1 MGVSYTVAQIRALV
15 EAGIALTSELS
26 LEVILQKLVEIAR
39 SQVNSRYAALS
50 VLAPDGRIERF
61 FTSGIGEAERARIG
75 HIPEGHGL
83 LGVLLR
89 EGESLRLAEMSQDP
103 RSGGFPPHHPAM
115 KSLLGVPVL
124 SGGRIVGNLYLTDKQ
139 GGAGV

>member
-1 MGVSYTVAQIRALV
+1 MGASSYNRTDPRARGGGHCPDLR
-15 EAGIALTSELS
+15 SCP

-50 VLAPDGRIERF
+50 VLDVDGHIEQF
-61 FTSGIGEAERARIG
+61 VTSGIGEAERTRIG

-89 EGESLRLAEMSQDP
+89 EGESLRLADMSQTRGP
-103 RSGGFPPHHPAM
+103 AGFRPTT
-115 KSLLGVPVL
+115 
-124 SGGRIVGNLYLTDKQ
+124 RQ
-139 GGAGV
+139 